1 MRIPVGKIIRGL
13 PHVIFL
19 VLLLASSIRAAS
31 DTKTGA
37 GSYDDGTNWTNPG
50 NVTGAGDNSCATY
63 NAKAQNQIVLYNYGF
78 GIPAAATIDSIY
90 VYVDGYGSSAVANK
104 RDFEAQLTKTGGT
117 INIGI
122 GDLEENIRMT
132 QAVACSGS
140 DEYSIEDNGL
150 WGTIWTYNEINAS
163 SFGIIIKDDDGGSD
177 ELGLDAVRI
186 TVVYTEAG
194 GVSPR
199 RKKVSRISEGR

>member
-1 MRIPVGKIIRGL
+1 MRIPVGKIIPGL

-19 VLLLASSIRAAS
+19 VLLSASSIRAAS
-31 DTKTGA
+31 DTRTGA

-63 NAKAQNQIVLYNYGF
+63 NEKGQNQIVLYNYGF
-78 GIPAAATIDSIY
+78 NIPSAAAIDSIY
-90 VYVDGYGSSAVANK
+90 VYVDGYGQNGVPNK

-117 INIGI
+117 TNVGI
-122 GDLEENIRMT
+122 GDLEENVRMT
-132 QAVACSGS
+132 LAISCAASN
-140 DEYSIEDNGL
+140 EYSIEDNGL
-150 WGTIWTYNEINAS
+150 WGTTWTYSEINAS
-163 SFGIIIKDDDGGSD
+163 SFGIIVKDDDGGNN
-177 ELGLDAVRI
+177 ELGLDAVKI

-199 RKKVSRISEGR
+199 RKKVSRILEGR